1 MKRTLITLFLI
12 AFAIKTFSQDYK
24 FSAELNFPYPFDNN
38 FIADNYDGII
48 GFVNSK
54 KITVGISINM
64 SYLRSNS

>member
-24 FSAELNFPYPFDNN
+24 FNAELNIPFPFDNN

-48 GFVNSK
+48 DIGVKYRFVNSK
-54 KITVGISINM
+54 KLLSEYHLI
-64 SYLRSNS
+64 